1 MSVLRVRSAASK
13 LLGVWLM
20 LWALHANAQAA
31 LIGQDEPGKMIQEV
45 SSTIIDALNEQRAQL
60 EGQPEKI
67 KGFAHQYVLPYLDTM
82 RMARY
87 VMGNYWRSA
96 SDAQQVAFSDAF
108 TTTLIRSY
116 SQSLL
121 KLNITSVAVNA
132 VQVEQADR
140 VTVPTVVLQAD
151 GNKTQVVYRLFLD
164 KNTQKWMVYDVAIE
178 GISMLL
184 NYRKAYAS
192 DFEKSSVDAVVE
204 RMNEQNKA
212 FNGGSSNGSSNGSNS

>member
-1 MSVLRVRSAASK
+1 MFVSIIKTALTT
-13 LLGVWLM
+13 LLGMWLM
-20 LWALHANAQAA
+20 VYTLHAGAQASLVA
-31 LIGQDEPGKMIQEV
+31 QNEPGKMIQEV
-45 SSTIIDALNEQRAQL
+45 SSTVINALNEQRVQL

-67 KGFAHQYVLPYLDTM
+67 KGFANQYVLPYLDTM

-87 VMGNYWRSA
+87 VMGNYWRTA
-96 SDAQQVAFSDAF
+96 STAQQAAFSDAF

-121 KLNITSVAVNA
+121 KLNITSVAVGA

-140 VTVPTVVLQAD
+140 VTVPTEVLQAD

-164 KNTQKWMVYDVAIE
+164 KNTQKWRVYDVAIE

-192 DFEKSSVDAVVE
+192 DFEKSNLDAVVE
-204 RMNEQNKA
+204 RMNEQNRA
-212 FNGGSSNGSSNGSNS
+212 FNGG

>member
-1 MSVLRVRSAASK
+1 MSGLNKKNWLSRFLSLVGVASVLGL
-13 LLGVWLM
+13 LLG
-20 LWALHANAQAA
+20 HAHAHAA
-31 LIGQDEPGKMIQEV
+31 AVAQDEPGKMMQEV
-45 SSTIIDALNEQRAQL
+45 SSSIIDALNVQRVEL

-67 KGFAHQYVLPYLDTM
+67 KAFAKQYVLPYLDTS

-87 VMGNYWRSA
+87 VMGNYWRTTTE
-96 SDAQQVAFSDAF
+96 AQQKAFTDAF

-121 KLNITSVAVNA
+121 KLNITSVTVKT

-140 VTVPTVVLQAD
+140 VTVPTEVLQAD
-151 GNKTQVVYRLFLD
+151 GNNTQVVYRLFVD
-164 KNTQKWMVYDVAIE
+164 KDTQKWMVYDVAIE

-192 DFEKSSVDAVVE
+192 DFEKMGVDAVVE
-204 RMNEQNKA
+204 QMNIQNKT
-212 FNGGSSNGSSNGSNS
+212 FNSSESASL